1 MHVPALQTWSLDLS
15 LPIWEMHLP
24 LLPNLAAADEYDQA
38 IPDGVARVALVGLLY
53 YLECQRVLAV
63 QGGAD
68 VDVRQFAAALR
79 QHIVD
84 RCLCS
89 SRGPIVADQ
98 EVQLG
103 YK

>member
-1 MHVPALQTWSLDLS
+1 MAKWALA
-15 LPIWEMHLP
+15 P
-24 LLPNLAAADEYDQA
+24 LLFF
-38 IPDGVARVALVGLLY
+38 
-53 YLECQRVLAV
+53 LECQRLLAA

-68 VDVRQFAAALR
+68 VDVQQFAAALQ
-79 QHIVD
+79 QHIVS